1 MYQAKDYSHLLGLAG
16 FSDTLLNNHFT
27 LYQGYVNNVN
37 ILLEKMN
44 KIREERLAGDDTR
57 KEESAEL
64 HRRYG
69 WEYNGMKLHELYFGN
84 MTKERSSFDPES
96 ALGKK
101 VVERFGSFETFAHNF
116 TKNVGMFR
124 GIGWVALVQR
134 DDTVGVIWIGEHD
147 EGLLADSKIL
157 LIMDVFEHAFMI
169 DYGLKRAD
177 YVSAFWNAIDWAV
190 VEKRLVG

>member
-1 MYQAKDYSHLLGLAG
+1 MYTPQDYTNLLGMQG
-16 FSDTLLNNHFT
+16 FSDPLLNNHFT
-27 LYQGYVNNVN
+27 LYQGYVSNVN

-44 KIREERLAGDDTR
+44 KMREERFQGDDSR

-84 MTKERSSFDPES
+84 MTKEKSSFNPES
-96 ALGKK
+96 DFGKK
-101 VVERFGSFETFAHNF
+101 VVERFGSFEAFTNNF

-177 YVSAFWNAIDWAV
+177 YIAAFFNAIDWAV
-190 VEKRLVG
+190 VEKRFGK

>member
-1 MYQAKDYSHLLGLAG
+1 MYQAKDFSSLIGLSG
-16 FSDTLLNNHFT
+16 FSDVLLNNHFT
-27 LYQGYVNNVN
+27 LYQGYVTNVN
-37 ILLEKMN
+37 TLLEKMN
-44 KIREERLAGDDTR
+44 TIREERLQGDDSR
-57 KEESAEL
+57 KEESAEF

-84 MTKERSSFDPES
+84 MTKEKSSFNHES
-96 ALGKK
+96 EFGKK
-101 VVERFGSFETFAHNF
+101 VIERFGSFETFAHNF

-134 DDTVGVIWIGEHD
+134 EDTMGVIWIGEHD

-177 YVSAFWNAIDWAV
+177 YIAAFWAAIDWGV
-190 VEKRLVG
+190 VETRLGA